1 MGPLKQHSYALR
13 NAYIYE
19 LGDTDFMKQEIHFV
33 TGKGGVGKSVV
44 AAGLALR
51 KSREGKKVLLVELG
65 DQSFFKDFF
74 NEPDVAFK
82 PRELKKNL
90 DVALW
95 SGETSLREYAKY
107 LIKVEALTKL
117 FFENAVMRAFINVA
131 PALSELAIMGK
142 ITSGPRDYG
151 PLVPYDCLVVDAY
164 ATGHFMALMRASKG
178 MAQAIQF
185 GPMGE
190 QSRSID
196 TVLRNQDICH
206 YHIVTLPEELPVR
219 EAEELKSQ
227 LANEFSLRPQVILNK
242 FLETSVPL
250 ATLKEAQKDATSDL
264 GRFALYLEQHQE
276 RQRGLY
282 QETQKNFDR
291 LIQVPL
297 FFETDP
303 WKLVELIS
311 ERMV

>member
-1 MGPLKQHSYALR
+1 
-13 NAYIYE
+13 
-19 LGDTDFMKQEIHFV
+19 MKQEIHFV
-33 TGKGGVGKSVV
+33 TGKGGVGKSVI

-51 KSREGKKVLLVELG
+51 KSREGKRVLLVELG

-74 NEPDVAFK
+74 NEPEVEFN
-82 PRELKKNL
+82 PRTLKKNL

-142 ITSGPRDYG
+142 ITSGPRNYG
-151 PLVPYDCLVVDAY
+151 PPVPYDCLVIDAY
-164 ATGHFMALMRASKG
+164 ATGHFMALMNASRG

-196 TVLRNQDICH
+196 AVLKNEEICH
-206 YHIVTLPEELPVR
+206 YHIVTLPEELPIK
-219 EAEELKSQ
+219 EAEELKAQ
-227 LANEFSLRPQVILNK
+227 LAAEFSLNPRVILNK
-242 FLETSVPL
+242 FLEMDIPL
-250 ATLKEAQKDATSDL
+250 TTLKEAQKDPTSDL
-264 GRFALYLEQHQE
+264 GKFALYLEQHQE
-276 RQRGLY
+276 RQRGLT
-282 QETQKNFDR
+282 QETKNAFDD

-311 ERMV
+311 ERMI

>member
-1 MGPLKQHSYALR
+1 
-13 NAYIYE
+13 
-19 LGDTDFMKQEIHFV
+19 MKQEIHFV

-44 AAGLALR
+44 AAALALR
-51 KSREGKKVLLVELG
+51 KSQDGKKVLLVELG

-74 NEPDVAFK
+74 NETEVGFK
-82 PRELKKNL
+82 PRSLKNNL

-151 PLVPYDCLVVDAY
+151 PPVPYDCLVIDAY
-164 ATGHFMALMRASKG
+164 ATGHFMALMNASKG

-196 TVLRNQDICH
+196 AVLKNPEICH
-206 YHIVTLPEELPVR
+206 YHIVTLPEELPIK
-219 EAEELKSQ
+219 EAQELKSQ
-227 LANEFSLRPQVILNK
+227 LETEFSIKPQVILNK
-242 FLETSVPL
+242 FLEIDLPL
-250 ATLKEAQKDATSDL
+250 QTLKEAQKEPNSDL
-264 GRFALYLEQHQE
+264 GKFALYLEQHQE

-282 QETQKNFDR
+282 QETQKNFER

-303 WKLVELIS
+303 WRLIEMIS
-311 ERMV
+311 ERMNG

>member
-1 MGPLKQHSYALR
+1 
-13 NAYIYE
+13 
-19 LGDTDFMKQEIHFV
+19 MKQEIHFV
-33 TGKGGVGKSVV
+33 TGKGGVGKSVI

-51 KSREGKKVLLVELG
+51 KSREGKRVLLVELG

-74 NEPDVAFK
+74 NESEVEFK
-82 PRELKKNL
+82 PRTLKKNL

-142 ITSGPRDYG
+142 ITSGPRNYG
-151 PLVPYDCLVVDAY
+151 PPVPYDCLVIDAY
-164 ATGHFMALMRASKG
+164 ATGHFMALMNASRG

-196 TVLRNQDICH
+196 AVLKNEEICH
-206 YHIVTLPEELPVR
+206 YHIVTLPEELPIR
-219 EAEELKSQ
+219 EAEELKAQ
-227 LANEFSLRPQVILNK
+227 LAAEFSLNPRVILNK
-242 FLETSVPL
+242 FLEMDIPL
-250 ATLKEAQKDATSDL
+250 TTLKEAQKDPTSDL
-264 GRFALYLEQHQE
+264 GKFALYLEQHQE
-276 RQRGLY
+276 RQRGLT
-282 QETQKNFDR
+282 QETKNAFDD

-311 ERMV
+311 ERMI

>member
-1 MGPLKQHSYALR
+1 
-13 NAYIYE
+13 
-19 LGDTDFMKQEIHFV
+19 MKQEIHFV
-33 TGKGGVGKSVV
+33 TGKGGVGKSVI

-51 KSREGKKVLLVELG
+51 KSREGKRVLLVELG

-74 NEPDVAFK
+74 NEPEVEFK
-82 PRELKKNL
+82 PRTLKKNL

-151 PLVPYDCLVVDAY
+151 PPVPYDCLVIDAY
-164 ATGHFMALMRASKG
+164 ATGHFMALMNASRG

-196 TVLRNQDICH
+196 AVLKNEEICH
-206 YHIVTLPEELPVR
+206 YHIVTLPEELPIK
-219 EAEELKSQ
+219 EAEELKAQ
-227 LANEFSLRPQVILNK
+227 LAAEFSLNPRVILNK
-242 FLETSVPL
+242 FLEMDIPL
-250 ATLKEAQKDATSDL
+250 TTLKEAQKNPTSDL
-264 GRFALYLEQHQE
+264 GKFALYLEQHQE
-276 RQRGLY
+276 RQRGLT
-282 QETQKNFDR
+282 QETKKAFDD

-311 ERMV
+311 ERMI

>member
-1 MGPLKQHSYALR
+1 
-13 NAYIYE
+13 
-19 LGDTDFMKQEIHFV
+19 MKQEIHFV
-33 TGKGGVGKSVV
+33 TGKGGVGKSVI

-51 KSREGKKVLLVELG
+51 KSREGKRVLLVELG

-74 NEPDVAFK
+74 NEPEVEFN
-82 PRELKKNL
+82 PRTLKKNL

-142 ITSGPRDYG
+142 ITSGPRNYG
-151 PLVPYDCLVVDAY
+151 PPVPYDCLVIDAY
-164 ATGHFMALMRASKG
+164 ATGHFMALMNASRG

-196 TVLRNQDICH
+196 AVLKNEEICH
-206 YHIVTLPEELPVR
+206 YHIVTLPEELPIK
-219 EAEELKSQ
+219 EAEELKAQ
-227 LANEFSLRPQVILNK
+227 LAAEFSLNPRVILNK
-242 FLETSVPL
+242 FLEMDIPL
-250 ATLKEAQKDATSDL
+250 TTLKEAQKDPTSDL
-264 GRFALYLEQHQE
+264 GKFALYLEQHQE
-276 RQRGLY
+276 RQRGLT
-282 QETQKNFDR
+282 QETKNAFDD

-311 ERMV
+311 ERMN